1 MSSQSGTVSC
11 TTACWGIAAVVGLLA
26 MIFLITV
33 ADWALFAGF
42 LTGLILALVLGLVLI
57 FTVCGDAQQ
66 PGAGADRAAAPSATP
81 SATPSA
87 PPARAAAAPST
98 AEPSAPAPAEQDSP
112 PPEPTPAEPVP
123 EPVPNGGSRPAG
135 LAAAR
140 GGQPDDLK
148 KIKGVGPKL
157 ELLLNGMGI
166 YHFDQVA
173 AWTPE
178 EVAWVD
184 DNLKGFRGRVT
195 RDGWVAQAALLAA
208 GGETE
213 FSRKVDEGD
222 VY

>member
-57 FTVCGDAQQ
+57 FTVCGDSQQ
-66 PGAGADRAAAPSATP
+66 PNAGSDRAP
-81 SATPSA
+81 A
-87 PPARAAAAPST
+87 PPATPAAPPAPPAGTAT
-98 AEPSAPAPAEQDSP
+98 AEPSAPAPAEQDHP
-112 PPEPTPAEPVP
+112 PPEPTPAERVP
-123 EPVPNGGSRPAG
+123 EPATTGEARPAG

-140 GGQPDDLK
+140 GGLPDDLK

-157 ELLLNGMGI
+157 ERLLNGMGI

-173 AWTPE
+173 SWTPE

-184 DNLKGFRGRVT
+184 DNLQGFRGRVT